1 LHTKPAK
8 PVYATIAG
16 FCLIA
21 IGLCLTRY
29 AYTPLIPSLI
39 DAKWVTK
46 PGAGY
51 LGAFN
56 CLGYIISCLIA
67 IWMPRLTGVRL
78 LMRLAL
84 VLAVVGLAM
93 CAWDLGFIWLAL
105 GRFMAGLGGAVL
117 VIHTPAVMLQGIGDR
132 AKGICSGIAFSGAG
146 ITIILV
152 SLLLPLFIVNGPRNG
167 WLFEAGLTLIMAVAA
182 WRLIS
187 TAPRE
192 RKSTAK
198 SHEPLDRDRRLL
210 LILIAVAYVLAAIGV
225 TPHTLF
231 LSDYMHRDLGLSI
244 ARSSSLFAIVGAG
257 CAVGAMTS
265 GLAGK
270 FLGTR
275 LSQFLNYLIG
285 TIAVAM
291 VLLFDSILLVT
302 ASAFIIGLFLLQ
314 CVPLTSL
321 RTLEVVGI
329 SRHPRYWG
337 FMTLCFGLGLVIG
350 SYGMSGLLSLKYDYI
365 DLFRVAQVALAVA
378 LCLVMVSWWRFRK
391 LDCTASHQRA
401 TN

>member
-1 LHTKPAK
+1 MHTKPAK

-93 CAWDLGFIWLAL
+93 CAWDSGFIWLAL

-152 SLLLPLFIVNGPRNG
+152 SLLLDAGMVVAQSPDESLLDGLRQRG
-167 WLFEAGLTLIMAVAA
+167 LFELARHHCQQ
-182 WRLIS
+182 RLEDS
-187 TAPRE
+187 GEGTRQQVKWTVQLM
-192 RKSTAK
+192 RT
-198 SHEPLDRDRRLL
+198 
-210 LILIAVAYVLAAIGV
+210 LAAEARQVGQQQRD
-225 TPHTLF
+225 TLW
-231 LSDYMHRDLGLSI
+231 DQ
-244 ARSSSLFAIVGAG
+244 AG
-257 CAVGAMTS
+257 E
-265 GLAGK
+265 
-270 FLGTR
+270 
-275 LSQFLNYLIG
+275 
-285 TIAVAM
+285 VA
-291 VLLFDSILLVT
+291 DSFR
-302 ASAFIIGLFLLQ
+302 ASA
-314 CVPLTSL
+314 
-321 RTLEVVGI
+321 
-329 SRHPRYWG
+329 
-337 FMTLCFGLGLVIG
+337 
-350 SYGMSGLLSLKYDYI
+350 
-365 DLFRVAQVALAVA
+365 
-378 LCLVMVSWWRFRK
+378 
-391 LDCTASHQRA
+391 
-401 TN
+401 